1 MMFVD
6 FLDEL
11 EDWGAMLRYVF
22 IWPRGV
28 VKLDHFPIRRVS
40 LLRIVVLISL
50 KGYKSYK
57 KSLIWK
63 ESSLFAR
70 NSFLCAAEICSILKV
85 IIISVC
91 GDS

>member
-28 VKLDHFPIRRVS
+28 VKLDQFPIRRVS

-57 KSLIWK
+57 KSLI
-63 ESSLFAR
+63 
-70 NSFLCAAEICSILKV
+70 
-85 IIISVC
+85 
-91 GDS
+91 